1 MSKVDYSQPGS
12 TGYEIPPDLTWMDPA
27 NRPLRVVTIGTGIS
41 GILMAYQIQK
51 QCPNVEHVLYEKN
64 ADVGGTW
71 LENRYPMAGCDVPS
85 HAYTYPFAPNP
96 DWPRYFSYASDIW
109 NYLDRVCKFFD
120 LRRYMVFHTEVVGC
134 YWNEDRGEWTVR
146 LRQHASGSEP
156 REFEDHCHVLVHAS
170 GVFNNP
176 QWPQIPGLHDRFQG
190 RVLHT
195 ARWPDDYQESQWKSD
210 RVAVI
215 GSGASSIQTVPGM
228 QPTVK
233 HLDVFVRT
241 GVWFGVLAGNT
252 GSQTKEYSPTER
264 DEFRRNPAAL
274 VAHAKAI
281 EDQVNG
287 MWGAFY
293 TGSKGQAMGSAFFR
307 QRTANLIKDE
317 RLREGLDPPFAFGCR
332 RITPGDPYMESI
344 QKENVHVH
352 FTPVVSCTEKGVVGG
367 DGVERQ
373 VDTVVCATGFDAS
386 YRPRFPIVG
395 RDGVDLR
402 EKWKECPNS
411 YLGLAVP
418 EMPNF
423 FTFIGPT
430 WPIQNGSVIGPLQ
443 AVSKY
448 VVQWIKKAQNE
459 NLRSFVP
466 RQDRTDQFNDHVQE
480 WVKHTVWKDN
490 CRSWYKNNETGR
502 VNAIWP
508 GSSLHYQQVI
518 DQPRYEDFDIRSFH
532 ENPWA
537 CLGMGWTIQDRKGP
551 KEADVSPHLGLQEI
565 DPKWYEEVGG
575 NPRILQEQVEGYGS
589 PIPLYGRKESKSWSA
604 IAAKW
609 IPVVLAGWA
618 LVRFT

>member
-96 DWPRYFSYASDIW
+96 DWPRYFSYAPDIW
-109 NYLDRVCKFFD
+109 NYLDRVCKVFD

-146 LRQHASGSEP
+146 LRQHVGGSEP
-156 REFEDHCHVLVHAS
+156 RDFEDHCHVLVHAS

-190 RVLHT
+190 RVIHT
-195 ARWPDDYQESQWKSD
+195 ARWPDDYQESQWKHD

-252 GSQTKEYSPTER
+252 GSQTKEYTPAEK

-293 TGSKGQAMGSAFFR
+293 TGSKGQAMGSASFR

-317 RLREGLDPPFAFGCR
+317 RLREGLDPSFAFGCR
-332 RITPGDPYMESI
+332 RITPGDPYMEAI
-344 QKENVHVH
+344 QKENVDVH

-367 DGVERQ
+367 DGVERE
-373 VDTVVCATGFDAS
+373 VDTIVCATGFDSS

-402 EKWKECPNS
+402 EKWKQCPNS

-459 NLRSFVP
+459 SLRSFVP

-551 KEADVSPHLGLQEI
+551 KETDVSPHLDLQEI
-565 DPKWYEEVGG
+565 DPKWWESIKNE
-575 NPRILQEQVEGYGS
+575 NGS
-589 PIPLYGRKESKSWSA
+589 NGVSDSNR
-604 IAAKW
+604 
-609 IPVVLAGWA
+609 
-618 LVRFT
+618 